1 MTNKEKKEYLYQY
14 RNLEKSIERLMQ
26 EADQWRLKAEKMTQT
41 ISDMPHGGNGEDQRE
56 LAICN
61 MMDCADEAAGK
72 LCEQMDIKKEI
83 EKTIESVGDDRLELL
98 LVYRYI
104 DGEQWEDITRLLDCS
119 WTHTHRLHAMA
130 LEKIKIQ
137 MA

>member
-1 MTNKEKKEYLYQY
+1 MTNKEKKEYLYRY
-14 RNLEKSIERLMQ
+14 RNLEKTYERLIA
-26 EADQWRLKAEKMTQT
+26 ESYQWRLKAEKMTQT

-61 MMDCADEAAGK
+61 MLDCAKEAAEK
-72 LCEQMDIKKEI
+72 ASEQMKIKKEI
-83 EKTIESVGDDRLELL
+83 EKAIESVNDDEMELL
-98 LVYRYI
+98 LTYRYI
-104 DGEQWEDITRLLDCS
+104 DNNTWEQVAVLLDRS